1 MTDMDPEELFPPKRG
16 GMVDTARQQQAAE
29 SAQLA
34 ALPDASQAD
43 SVGGYP
49 AVRVRD
55 EQPDLGI
62 PRTFTLSS
70 ANPAAQLLPADPGRR
85 SAIILAVDND
95 VYIGNSLGNVQNVSG
110 GATGAGS
117 VCYLPAGTPI
127 PILNTAAWYVAI
139 TTSSGNSRVSVL
151 ISKDSDT

>member
-1 MTDMDPEELFPPKRG
+1 MSTDFEELFPPVRG
-16 GMVDTARQQQAAE
+16 GAVEQARQKAAAE
-29 SAQLA
+29 QAQAERAIPLTHE
-34 ALPDASQAD
+34 DAGEYA
-43 SVGGYP
+43 

-70 ANPAAQLLPADPGRR
+70 ANPTTQLLPADPGRR
-85 SAIILAVDND
+85 SAVILAVDND

-110 GATGAGS
+110 GAAGAGS
-117 VCYLPAGTPI
+117 VFYLPAGTPI
-127 PILNTAAWYVAI
+127 PILNTAAWYVSI